1 MYKNNPE
8 IKKIKKVAM
17 CFEINKP
24 PYSLIFKLL
33 AITSEN
39 KNCIGL
45 GKSLFKKKS
54 LVMNVLF
61 GSKSFKCRCKG
72 YKISQ

>member
-1 MYKNNPE
+1 MPTDVKANNSSFLIIRRILYKNNPE

-39 KNCIGL
+39 KNCIGWL
-45 GKSLFKKKS
+45 KKWNPMPWYLSL
-54 LVMNVLF
+54 
-61 GSKSFKCRCKG
+61 
-72 YKISQ
+72 